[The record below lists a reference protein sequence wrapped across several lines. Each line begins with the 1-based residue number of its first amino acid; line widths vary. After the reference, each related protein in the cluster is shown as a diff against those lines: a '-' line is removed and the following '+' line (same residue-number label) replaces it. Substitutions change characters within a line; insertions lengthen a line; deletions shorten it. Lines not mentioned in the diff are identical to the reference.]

1 MQLKLLGI
9 AGTTSIS
16 ATAAAIKGLSKEEAI
31 AALATTELNETEM
44 AAALVKA
51 GYTNATATQ
60 TAALAVEAREQEAK
74 HIADDDEGKEHQLQQ
89 ALQLDYL
96 LQQQA

>member
-51 GYTNATATQ
+51 GYTNANN
-60 TAALAVEAREQEAK
+60 
-74 HIADDDEGKEHQLQQ
+74 
-89 ALQLDYL
+89 
-96 LQQQA
+96 

>member
-9 AGTTSIS
+9 AGTTSVS
-16 ATAAAIKGLSKEEAI
+16 ATAAAVKGLSREEAI
-31 AALATTELNETEM
+31 AALATTDLNKNEM

-60 TAALAVEAREQEAK
+60 TAALAVEAREEEAK
-74 HIADDDEGKEHQLQQ
+74 AAATLESAAADTVATGLQM
-89 ALQLDYL
+89 Y
-96 LQQQA
+96 